1 MPRHPLISVVIPAYN
16 EEKYI
21 SACMTALKK
30 QTFTD
35 FEIIVV
41 VQGTDKTATICRSFG
56 CRVILQTTPSIS
68 LARATGCATA
78 KGDIIACTDADTRP
92 EINWLATIAAQLAD
106 PRVFAIAGPITFA
119 SAGFPGWLLSHYLL
133 VLAYICRF
141 FNYTVVYGN
150 NFAITKAAYIQSGG
164 FNPRLTIF
172 EDMDLANR
180 VSKLGQVK
188 YCSFLNVLTSSR
200 RLQRHGFL
208 NFAYTQ
214 IRDNLTFILSGRA
227 NPNYEVIR

>member
-21 SACMTALKK
+21 SDCLTALKK
-30 QTFTD
+30 QNFTD

-41 VQGTDKTATICRSFG
+41 VQGADKTAAICKSFG
-56 CRVILQTTPSIS
+56 CRVIHQTTPSIS
-68 LARATGCATA
+68 LARATGCAAA
-78 KGDIIACTDADTRP
+78 KGDLIACTDADTKP
-92 EINWLATIAAQLAD
+92 SSDWLATIASTLSD
-106 PRVFAIAGPITFA
+106 PRVLAIAGPITF
-119 SAGFPGWLLSHYLL
+119 SSPGFPSWLLSRYLL
-133 VLAYICRF
+133 VLALICRF

-150 NFAITKAAYIQSGG
+150 NFAFTKTAYSKSGG
-164 FNPRLTIF
+164 FNPQLAIF

-180 VSKLGQVK
+180 IGHLGRVK

-200 RLQRHGFL
+200 RLERHGFL
-208 NFAYTQ
+208 HFAYTQ